1 MTITAASRLA
11 GPFTGNDLNITFPFA
26 FKTLAKEHLQVTRTT
41 ADVQVALTLDVDY
54 SVALNVDQDAMP
66 GGTLTYP
73 LSGAR
78 LSAADQLLI
87 VGAVPYDQPT
97 DLPDGGNYRAATVE
111 GALDYLAMQI
121 QQLAQIAGS
130 GGGGGGGGGGGI
142 DPYLLVMR
150 ADLLSTADATKG
162 AGMVGYGKALAYPVG
177 SAGAALQQQQAQT
190 KALWHA
196 IRTNQRDVHIMV
208 LGDSTGNATDEWAYL
223 MAQWLAAQ
231 CPTHTVKYRLWGSG
245 DGSTQVWGAYSTLQT
260 GTGPALP
267 YSGTPFTIHIDN
279 CSVSGVNTFYTMSAR
294 EHLVWE
300 AGRDYDLL
308 ITNYGHNLG
317 TGQLENIAL
326 PEWISAAAY
335 WRQKCPRAGMLITL
349 QNPRQSSTSDVNT
362 NGSAASARMVAAWRT
377 CADLFGAGVVDVFT
391 AFNTHPDYA
400 SLMADETHPN
410 ATGSALWLEQVK
422 AAMVEPRDLTG
433 PAPAWLNPLSESKP
447 NFAPNPWFAKW
458 GGGLPLG
465 WKFTSTTAAK
475 DTGRTE
481 GQLFS
486 LKLTPNAGLN
496 PYIEADLTGLLVHL
510 RGKTITMC
518 ARVWVPTTMNLIA
531 GRIGLVSSDG
541 ATSNSFTS
549 YPRGNPSRGGWEW
562 VIATLTVR
570 PQDTSLRALMYTGAA
585 DGSDNGKEMHVGQIV
600 ICEGFFPSVLATE
613 AQAAMQIS
621 DLYAPTNVGKISTT
635 SAGSTLTVSGPNI
648 TLSGATSPNSGVYIN
663 LPGLVPGKQYTFSWS
678 AGAMTGNTQ
687 GGMYFRNGFNGGS
700 VTFDSVATWNQNAT
714 GYYTFTAPAGPVSIW
729 IYGFTGATGWI
740 MNSCAIQPA
749 TRNQLAL
756 MSGRTDTGLTMTASA
771 IVGGFGISYFV
782 GGEVTLIG
790 ENALGNTK
798 TSAVSWEVTLHD
810 DYEAGAN
817 LVVVVNAK
825 HAGGGAAGTR
835 TLDVQAHKVATAGSL
850 GSDLGPA
857 AQNISGANTLYFFT
871 ITGATLAPR
880 DRLLIRAVMTLQ
892 ETGGATP
899 MNSVL
904 SYVGFL

>member
-1 MTITAASRLA
+1 MAVTEQTPQSTSIANGASTVFSFGFTVLAAEDVRVFGQLDEVVTSYDQGTDYTVTSFSPAGGSITFTAAPAAGTSVIVERYTKLKREIDYQTSGDLLARSVNLDFDRLWHA
-11 GPFTGNDLNITFPFA
+11 
-26 FKTLAKEHLQVTRTT
+26 LQETYIRIE
-41 ADVQVALTLDVDY
+41 
-54 SVALNVDQDAMP
+54 
-66 GGTLTYP
+66 GG
-73 LSGAR
+73 
-78 LSAADQLLI
+78 
-87 VGAVPYDQPT
+87 
-97 DLPDGGNYRAATVE
+97 DG
-111 GALDYLAMQI
+111 D
-121 QQLAQIAGS
+121 
-130 GGGGGGGGGGGI
+130 GGGGGGGPGI
-142 DPYLLVMR
+142 DPSLLVLMQ
-150 ADLLSTADATKG
+150 DLLSATDATKG
-162 AGMVGYGKALAYPVG
+162 AGMVGYGKTLAYPVG

-196 IRTNQRDVHIMV
+196 IRTNQRDVYIMV

-260 GTGPALP
+260 GSGPALP
-267 YSGTPFTIHIDN
+267 YTSTPFTIHIDN

-326 PEWISAAAY
+326 PEWISAAAH

-377 CADLFGAGVVDVFT
+377 CANLFGAGVIDVFT

-486 LKLTPNAGLN
+486 LKLTPTAGLY
-496 PYIEADLTGLLVHL
+496 PQIEADLTGLLAQL
-510 RGKTITMC
+510 RGKTLTMC

-600 ICEGFFPSVLATE
+600 ICEGFFPSVLATD

-635 SAGSTLTVSGPNI
+635 SAGSTLTVSGANI

-798 TSAVSWEVTLHD
+798 TSAVSWEVQVPD

-835 TLDVQAHKVATAGSL
+835 TLDVQAHEVATAGSL

-892 ETGGATP
+892 ETGGVTP